1 MKIKDALKALIDDEA
16 AKLINPEELKQ
27 KPLMLWNKMVLSL
40 SMKSTKFVR
49 KANTVG

>member
-27 KPLMLWNKMVLSL
+27 KAIDAVEPKWYCLY
-40 SMKSTKFVR
+40 R
-49 KANTVG
+49 